1 MPENPV
7 LLSLMLPPPSPPLP
21 TPLHHSLLPLP
32 PYFPYRLSCVEP
44 TDDWTVEHVFQW
56 SLLQSYKATDDQY
69 QQISQALHQQ
79 LAAGEEEVWQVHQ
92 EVLRQ
97 ADAEEDGAGDGR
109 DIEQQP
115 SSQLESEQPSAPGPE
130 PHSSPMHKV
139 PLGEVSEN
147 KPPANNEKHNS
158 KSSPAAQKPSKTGP
172 PANTIRV
179 EIVGGMYE
187 GKVFDLQP
195 KPRTPCMVG
204 RSGGKKFK
212 DKGISLTK
220 DLEVSTTHGK
230 FEIINGNFYFTDT
243 GSTNGTKVE
252 GEELEPDTPF
262 PLTNNLEILC
272 GQTLLKITL
281 P

>member
-1 MPENPV
+1 
-7 LLSLMLPPPSPPLP
+7 
-21 TPLHHSLLPLP
+21 
-32 PYFPYRLSCVEP
+32 
-44 TDDWTVEHVFQW
+44 
-56 SLLQSYKATDDQY
+56 LLQSYKATDDQY
-69 QQISQALHQQ
+69 QQISQSLHQQ

-97 ADAEEDGAGDGR
+97 ADAEEDN
-109 DIEQQP
+109 EQQP
-115 SSQLESEQPSAPGPE
+115 SSQLESEQQPPAPSGPE
-130 PHSSPMHKV
+130 PHSSPMPMQP
-139 PLGEVSEN
+139 PLGESEN
-147 KPPANNEKHNS
+147 KPPANKQINS
-158 KSSPAAQKPSKTGP
+158 KSTSAAVQKSSKTG
-172 PANTIRV
+172 AAAKTIRV
-179 EIVGGMYE
+179 EIVGGMYA

-195 KPRTPCMVG
+195 KPRSPCMVG

-212 DKGISLTK
+212 DRGISLTK

-252 GEELEPDTPF
+252 GEELESDTPF
-262 PLTNNLEILC
+262 PLTNDLEILC

>member
-1 MPENPV
+1 
-7 LLSLMLPPPSPPLP
+7 
-21 TPLHHSLLPLP
+21 
-32 PYFPYRLSCVEP
+32 
-44 TDDWTVEHVFQW
+44 
-56 SLLQSYKATDDQY
+56 LLQSYKATDDQY

-97 ADAEEDGAGDGR
+97 ADAEEDGR
-109 DIEQQP
+109 DNEQQP
-115 SSQLESEQPSAPGPE
+115 SSQLESEQPGPE
-130 PHSSPMHKV
+130 PHSSPM
-139 PLGEVSEN
+139 PLGELEN
-147 KPPANNEKHNS
+147 KPPANKNNSNNNS
-158 KSSPAAQKPSKTGP
+158 KPSNAAVQKSSKTAGAGAGAV

-230 FEIINGNFYFTDT
+230 FEIINGHFYFTDT

-252 GEELEPDTPF
+252 GEELEADTPY

-272 GQTLLKITL
+272 GQTLLKIIL
-281 P
+281 S

>member
-1 MPENPV
+1 LQNKAPV
-7 LLSLMLPPPSPPLP
+7 SN
-21 TPLHHSLLPLP
+21 
-32 PYFPYRLSCVEP
+32 
-44 TDDWTVEHVFQW
+44 Q
-56 SLLQSYKATDDQY
+56 
-69 QQISQALHQQ
+69 
-79 LAAGEEEVWQVHQ
+79 
-92 EVLRQ
+92 
-97 ADAEEDGAGDGR
+97 
-109 DIEQQP
+109 
-115 SSQLESEQPSAPGPE
+115 
-130 PHSSPMHKV
+130 
-139 PLGEVSEN
+139 N
-147 KPPANNEKHNS
+147 HNS
-158 KSSPAAQKPSKTGP
+158 KSSPAAQKQKPSKSKTGP

-195 KPRTPCMVG
+195 KPRGPCMVG

-262 PLTNNLEILC
+262 PLTNNLVILC

>member
-1 MPENPV
+1 
-7 LLSLMLPPPSPPLP
+7 
-21 TPLHHSLLPLP
+21 
-32 PYFPYRLSCVEP
+32 
-44 TDDWTVEHVFQW
+44 
-56 SLLQSYKATDDQY
+56 LLQSYKATDDQY

-97 ADAEEDGAGDGR
+97 ADAEEDN
-109 DIEQQP
+109 EQQP
-115 SSQLESEQPSAPGPE
+115 SSQLESEQAAPAPGPE
-130 PHSSPMHKV
+130 PHSSPMPMQP
-139 PLGEVSEN
+139 PLGESEN
-147 KPPANNEKHNS
+147 KPPSNKQTNNKAS
-158 KSSPAAQKPSKTGP
+158 AAAQKSKTG
-172 PANTIRV
+172 ATAKTIRV
-179 EIVGGMYE
+179 EIVGGMYA
-187 GKVFDLQP
+187 GKVFDLLP
-195 KPRTPCMVG
+195 KPRSPCMVG

-230 FEIINGNFYFTDT
+230 FEIINGHFYFTDT

>member
-1 MPENPV
+1 MSSSVFPG
-7 LLSLMLPPPSPPLP
+7 
-21 TPLHHSLLPLP
+21 
-32 PYFPYRLSCVEP
+32 FPYSADDEP

-56 SLLQSYKATDDQY
+56 SLLQSYKATDEQY

-97 ADAEEDGAGDGR
+97 ADAEEDGSDDR
-109 DIEQQP
+109 DNEQQP
-115 SSQLESEQPSAPGPE
+115 SSHLESGPE

-139 PLGEVSEN
+139 PLGESQN
-147 KPPANNEKHNS
+147 KPPVNKNHNS
-158 KSSPAAQKPSKTGP
+158 KSSSAAQKPTKTGP

-195 KPRTPCMVG
+195 KPRSPCMVG

>member
-1 MPENPV
+1 M
-7 LLSLMLPPPSPPLP
+7 
-21 TPLHHSLLPLP
+21 
-32 PYFPYRLSCVEP
+32 SCGTEP

-56 SLLQSYKATDDQY
+56 SLLQSYKATDEQY
-69 QQISQALHQQ
+69 ESISQALHQQ
-79 LAAGEEEVWQVHQ
+79 LCAGEEEVWQVHQ

-97 ADAEEDGAGDGR
+97 ANAEEDCADG
-109 DIEQQP
+109 EQAP
-115 SSQLESEQPSAPGPE
+115 LSQLESEQPE
-130 PHSSPMHKV
+130 PHSSPMQP
-139 PLGEVSEN
+139 PLGESEN
-147 KPPANNEKHNS
+147 KPPAVNSNNNS
-158 KSSPAAQKPSKTGP
+158 KASYAAQKSSKSKT
-172 PANTIRV
+172 AASAHTIRV

-195 KPRTPCMVG
+195 KPRGPCMVG

-230 FEIINGNFYFTDT
+230 FEIINGNLYFTDT